1 MQNIILSLLQRI
13 SSLPE
18 IAYASADWGQL
29 SYDVPPVEW
38 PCALIDISQVSLHD
52 HLQEQQSAEGIIT
65 VTLADYI
72 DAPAQALDPPEDY
85 ALEMRIYSAIDALHQ
100 ALQGY
105 NTAGF
110 SPLSRRSIR
119 RVSGSPGLR
128 VFAIEYLSSWTET
141 IDLPPTQP
149 VRPCFSPTVTLRK

>member
-1 MQNIILSLLQRI
+1 
-13 SSLPE
+13 
-18 IAYASADWGQL
+18 
-29 SYDVPPVEW
+29 
-38 PCALIDISQVSLHD
+38 
-52 HLQEQQSAEGIIT
+52 
-65 VTLADYI
+65 
-72 DAPAQALDPPEDY
+72 
-85 ALEMRIYSAIDALHQ
+85 MRIYSAIDALHQ

>member
-1 MQNIILSLLQRI
+1 MQDIIFSLLQRI

-29 SYDVPPVEW
+29 SYNAPPVEW

-72 DAPAQALDPPEDY
+72 DAPVQALDPPEDY
-85 ALEMRIYSAIDALHQ
+85 ALEHLLRHRRPAP
-100 ALQGY
+100 
-105 NTAGF
+105 
-110 SPLSRRSIR
+110 SP
-119 RVSGSPGLR
+119 PGVQYPRL
-128 VFAIEYLSSWTET
+128 
-141 IDLPPTQP
+141 LPPLPSLHPPRQRLTRPAGLCHRVPLQLDGDHRPAANAARPP
-149 VRPCFSPTVTLRK
+149 VL

>member
-1 MQNIILSLLQRI
+1 MQDIIFSLLQRI

-105 NTAGF
+105 NTQGF
-110 SPLSRRSIR
+110 SPPLPALHPPRQRIAR
-119 RVSGSPGLR
+119 PAGLCHRVPLQLDGDHR
-128 VFAIEYLSSWTET
+128 TAANAA
-141 IDLPPTQP
+141 
-149 VRPCFSPTVTLRK
+149 RPAVL

>member
-1 MQNIILSLLQRI
+1 MQDIILSLLQRI
-13 SSLPE
+13 SSIPE

-52 HLQEQQSAEGIIT
+52 RLQGQQSADGIIT

-72 DAPAQALDPPEDY
+72 DAPVHVCTPSGGY

-100 ALQGY
+100 VLQGY
-105 NTAGF
+105 NTPCFA
-110 SPLSRRSIR
+110 PLSRRSVR

-128 VFAIEYLSSWTET
+128 VFSVEYLSSWTEVV
-141 IDLPPTQP
+141 DLPPGQP

>member
-1 MQNIILSLLQRI
+1 MQDIIFSLLQRI

-29 SYDVPPVEW
+29 SYNAPPVEW

-72 DAPAQALDPPEDY
+72 DASVQALDPPEDY

-105 NTAGF
+105 NTPGF
-110 SPLSRRSIR
+110 SPPLPSLHPPRQRLTR
-119 RVSGSPGLR
+119 PAGLCHRVPLQLDGDHRPAVNAAR
-128 VFAIEYLSSWTET
+128 
-141 IDLPPTQP
+141 PP
-149 VRPCFSPTVTLRK
+149 VL

>member
-1 MQNIILSLLQRI
+1 MQDIIFSLLQRI

-29 SYDVPPVEW
+29 SYNAPPVEW

-52 HLQEQQSAEGIIT
+52 QLQEQQSAEGIIT

-105 NTAGF
+105 KTTGY
-110 SPLSRRSIR
+110 SPLARLYVP
-119 RVSGSPGLR
+119 RVKGAAGLR
-128 VFAIEYLSSWTET
+128 VCGIEYLSSWTET